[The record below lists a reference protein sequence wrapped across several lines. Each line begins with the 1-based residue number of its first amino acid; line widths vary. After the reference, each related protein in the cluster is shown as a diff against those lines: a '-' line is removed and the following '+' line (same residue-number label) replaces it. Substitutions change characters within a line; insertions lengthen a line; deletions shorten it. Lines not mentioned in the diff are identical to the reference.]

1 MKINNE
7 EVNIDDLVDNKY
19 MHKEINKGIFLSDY
33 QIEVL
38 MRYQIDPY
46 KCSSINELIYLIDE
60 VLEDEDEPDLDSVS
74 KEIMEFNYYTNT
86 NK

>member
-7 EVNIDDLVDNKY
+7 EININDLVDNKY
-19 MHKEINKGIFLSDY
+19 MHKEIKKGIFLSDY

-38 MRYQIDPY
+38 MRYNIDPY

-74 KEIMEFNYYTNT
+74 REIMEFNYYTNT

>member
-1 MKINNE
+1 MKINDQ
-7 EVNIDDLVDNKY
+7 EVNIDDLYNQKY

-38 MRYQIDPY
+38 TRFNINPY
-46 KCSSINELIYLIDE
+46 ECSSINDLIFKIDE
-60 VLEDEDEPDLDSVS
+60 ILDEEIDDELDMVS
-74 KEIMEFNYYTNT
+74 REIIEFNYYSNT